1 MPKSDPDELIACFHR
16 NDIPL
21 IHTGKLDSLIF
32 PCRRGDLISTNTPA
46 LVVRIFA
53 FTKEKMFLIQRRATK
68 GKSHAGYYTDSASG
82 LVRYTEHISFED
94 IEHDAWR
101 ELQEEMDTPL
111 IYGRFW
117 KIQPEIRNGQVI
129 RMAYLF
135 FAIVEP
141 IFHPDP
147 IETDINSGFHCES
160 ELRLMLEE
168 VQFVSEARQYW
179 LEILDKHIY
188 EAQINSF
195 FNQHPQTFQRF
206 LSSNKE
212 VETNKEQFNK
222 IAAIVGRF
230 QPLHNGHLMV
240 ILEML
245 KHHSKIKIGIGSAQY
260 YDMINN
266 PFTYNERRE
275 MILRV
280 LKQHKISIDRIQ
292 IYPINDLH
300 NMEKWSNEVIR
311 VLGDFDIFYSNSEWT
326 RRLMQN
332 KGKQIA
338 PLLKFEFEKYNAS
351 HVRELI
357 RTGQSISDLVP
368 TSNISYLEQIHAK
381 DRLKN
386 F

>member
-1 MPKSDPDELIACFHR
+1 
-16 NDIPL
+16 
-21 IHTGKLDSLIF
+21 
-32 PCRRGDLISTNTPA
+32 
-46 LVVRIFA
+46 
-53 FTKEKMFLIQRRATK
+53 
-68 GKSHAGYYTDSASG
+68 YYTDSASG